1 MKTCLQIEVETVDK
15 TGTFLGSVWEGKE
28 NVSASLLEAGL
39 AKLHPMFSTDR
50 TTEGHLLVQAQERA
64 KKQNLK
70 VPFLFLSNWVP
81 CNALHQ
87 AFALVMHVNRV
98 QSYGLG
104 NYSEVLSFLLG
115 SLMSLKL

>member
-1 MKTCLQIEVETVDK
+1 MQIEVETVDK

-70 VPFLFLSNWVP
+70 VTFYSYLIGFQAMLSIRRLPWS
-81 CNALHQ
+81 C
-87 AFALVMHVNRV
+87 M
-98 QSYGLG
+98 
-104 NYSEVLSFLLG
+104 
-115 SLMSLKL
+115 